1 MRKWNMK
8 PKPENQVRK
17 AITIFFFSVG
27 RMSLDRAYNQNRF

>member
-17 AITIFFFSVG
+17 AITIIFSVG